1 MSREQRGPNEKLG
14 TVLALAGISNAGLA
28 RRVNDLGAQRGLTLR
43 YDKTSV
49 ARWVSKGMV
58 PQGAAPHLIAAA
70 IGAKLGRP
78 VPLHEIGL
86 ADADPAPEVGLA
98 FPRDV
103 AEAVRSATELYRLD
117 LAGRRAG
124 SGGIWQSLA
133 GSFSVSAYATPA
145 SRWLISPADPS
156 VERDANAAR
165 TAVLGPQG
173 TTEGA
178 RTGAGAH
185 GAPGRAAGS
194 SDVETTTESSTTAPA
209 ASSTEPSPTPD
220 TADGAAHG
228 TPDAGGYSRV
238 PAGPAETPGSRRQS
252 GPPAAAGARPA
263 AGAQAAD
270 PPGPGTPAP
279 GSPRTASIPT
289 QPGPQNTS
297 ASGTAASA
305 SARAV
310 RSDRAAKAAPAPS
323 APPRRGGGGAST
335 GTGTGTLA
343 PPVTSD
349 ISPLRVGHSDVAKLR
364 EAAQDARRWDSKY
377 GGGDWRSSMVP
388 ECLRVDA
395 APLLLGSYSDEVGR
409 ALFGAAA
416 ELTRLAGWMAFDT
429 GQQEAAQ
436 RYYIQALRLA
446 RAAADVPL
454 GGYVLASMSLQA
466 TYRGFADEGVD
477 LAQAAVERNRG
488 LATARTM
495 SFFRLVEARAHA
507 KANDAPA
514 AGAALKAAE
523 GWLERSRDGDADPSW
538 LGFYSYDRFAADA
551 AECHLDLKAPR
562 QVRRFTEQALSRPTE
577 EFVRSHGL
585 RLVVSAVAELESGN
599 LDAACAAGTRA
610 VEVAGRISSART
622 TEYVRDLLHRLEP
635 YGHEPRVAELRE
647 RARPLLVAPA

>member
-1 MSREQRGPNEKLG
+1 MSRELREPNEKLG
-14 TVLALAGISNAGLA
+14 AVLALAGISNAGLA

-103 AEAVRSATELYRLD
+103 GAAVRSATDLYRLD
-117 LAGRRAG
+117 LAGRRG
-124 SGGIWQSLA
+124 GGGIWQSLA
-133 GSFSVSAYATPA
+133 GSFSVAAYATPA
-145 SRWLISPADPS
+145 SRWLISPADSS
-156 VERDANAAR
+156 VAREPAGSAA
-165 TAVLGPQG
+165 P
-173 TTEGA
+173 
-178 RTGAGAH
+178 AGSA
-185 GAPGRAAGS
+185 GPGRPAHHRSAAATPSAHDAPPHDGPAQDPPAQDAPAQDPPAQDAS
-194 SDVETTTESSTTAPA
+194 ARDLPSPQSPQSPRPPKSTTPGTPETGPRPSPEGRTTGPATGPMTAPA
-209 ASSTEPSPTPD
+209 GRTAGPPSTV
-220 TADGAAHG
+220 
-228 TPDAGGYSRV
+228 V
-238 PAGPAETPGSRRQS
+238 PAQHGPETLRDHVQ
-252 GPPAAAGARPA
+252 
-263 AGAQAAD
+263 
-270 PPGPGTPAP
+270 
-279 GSPRTASIPT
+279 
-289 QPGPQNTS
+289 
-297 ASGTAASA
+297 
-305 SARAV
+305 
-310 RSDRAAKAAPAPS
+310 
-323 APPRRGGGGAST
+323 
-335 GTGTGTLA
+335 
-343 PPVTSD
+343 
-349 ISPLRVGHSDVAKLR
+349 RVGHSDVTKLR
-364 EAAQDARRWDSKY
+364 EAAEDARRWDSKY

-395 APLLLGSYSDEVGR
+395 APLLLGSYTDEVGR
-409 ALFGAAA
+409 ALFGATA

-466 TYRGFADEGVD
+466 TYRDFPDEGVD

-507 KANDAPA
+507 KAGDSTA
-514 AGAALKAAE
+514 AGAALRAAE
-523 GWLERSRDGDADPSW
+523 GWLERSREGDPDPTW

-551 AECHLDLKAPR
+551 AECYRDLKLPR

-577 EFVRSHGL
+577 EYVRSHGL

-635 YGHEPRVAELRE
+635 YGDEPRVAELRE

>member
-14 TVLALAGISNAGLA
+14 AVLALAGISNAGLA

-70 IGAKLGRP
+70 IGQKLGRP

-103 AEAVRSATELYRLD
+103 GQAVRSATELYRLD

-124 SGGIWQSLA
+124 AGGIWQSLA
-133 GSFSVSAYATPA
+133 GSFAVSAYATPA
-145 SRWLISPADPS
+145 SRWLITPADSS
-156 VERDANAAR
+156 VAREANAAD
-165 TAVLGPQG
+165 
-173 TTEGA
+173 
-178 RTGAGAH
+178 GAGA
-185 GAPGRAAGS
+185 
-194 SDVETTTESSTTAPA
+194 
-209 ASSTEPSPTPD
+209 
-220 TADGAAHG
+220 
-228 TPDAGGYSRV
+228 
-238 PAGPAETPGSRRQS
+238 
-252 GPPAAAGARPA
+252 
-263 AGAQAAD
+263 
-270 PPGPGTPAP
+270 
-279 GSPRTASIPT
+279 
-289 QPGPQNTS
+289 
-297 ASGTAASA
+297 
-305 SARAV
+305 
-310 RSDRAAKAAPAPS
+310 
-323 APPRRGGGGAST
+323 
-335 GTGTGTLA
+335 
-343 PPVTSD
+343 
-349 ISPLRVGHSDVAKLR
+349 PLKVGHSDVQKLR
-364 EAAQDARRWDSKY
+364 EAAEDARRWDSKY

-388 ECLRVDA
+388 ECLRVEA
-395 APLLLGSYSDEVGR
+395 APLLLGAYSDEVGR
-409 ALFGAAA
+409 ALFGASA

-466 TYRGFADEGVD
+466 TYRGFGDEGVD

-507 KANDAPA
+507 RAGDAQA

-523 GWLERSRDGDADPSW
+523 GWLERAREGDNDPSW
-538 LGFYSYDRFAADA
+538 LGFYGYDRFAADA
-551 AECHLDLKAPR
+551 AECYRDLKAPR
-562 QVRRFTEQALSRPTE
+562 QVRRFTEQALSKPTE

-599 LDAACAAGTRA
+599 LDAACEQGVRA

-622 TEYVRDLLHRLEP
+622 TEYVKDLLHRLEP
-635 YGHEPRVAELRE
+635 YGDEPRVVELRE
-647 RARPLLVAPA
+647 RARPLLMAPA

>member
-1 MSREQRGPNEKLG
+1 MSRELREPNEKLG
-14 TVLALAGISNAGLA
+14 AVLALAGISNAGLA

-103 AEAVRSATELYRLD
+103 GEAVRSATDLYRLD
-117 LAGRRAG
+117 LAGRRGGAG
-124 SGGIWQSLA
+124 GGGGIWQSLA
-133 GSFSVSAYATPA
+133 GSFAVSAYATPA
-145 SRWLISPADPS
+145 SRWLISPADGSVAREAAPPS
-156 VERDANAAR
+156 R
-165 TAVLGPQG
+165 TTV
-173 TTEGA
+173 
-178 RTGAGAH
+178 
-185 GAPGRAAGS
+185 
-194 SDVETTTESSTTAPA
+194 
-209 ASSTEPSPTPD
+209 ASRE
-220 TADGAAHG
+220 
-228 TPDAGGYSRV
+228 
-238 PAGPAETPGSRRQS
+238 
-252 GPPAAAGARPA
+252 PA
-263 AGAQAAD
+263 AGAA
-270 PPGPGTPAP
+270 TP
-279 GSPRTASIPT
+279 SPM
-289 QPGPQNTS
+289 S
-297 ASGTAASA
+297 ASSSSSTASA
-305 SARAV
+305 SAASSSSSGLPAQSSGETPHAPPGQV
-310 RSDRAAKAAPAPS
+310 PSAAAAPGA
-323 APPRRGGGGAST
+323 APPAAVG
-335 GTGTGTLA
+335 LYDPA
-343 PPVTSD
+343 PQ
-349 ISPLRVGHSDVAKLR
+349 RVGHSDVTKLR
-364 EAAQDARRWDSKY
+364 EAAEDARRWDSKY

-395 APLLLGSYSDEVGR
+395 APLLLGSYSDDVGR
-409 ALFGAAA
+409 ALFGATA

-466 TYRGFADEGVD
+466 TYRDFPDEGVD

-507 KANDAPA
+507 KAGDSTA
-514 AGAALKAAE
+514 AGAALRAAE
-523 GWLERSRDGDADPSW
+523 GWLERAREGDPDPTW

-551 AECHLDLKAPR
+551 AECYRDLKLPR

-577 EFVRSHGL
+577 EYVRSHGL

-635 YGHEPRVAELRE
+635 YGDEPRVAELRE
-647 RARPLLVAPA
+647 RARPLLVAQA

>member
-28 RRVNDLGAQRGLTLR
+28 RRVNDLGSQRGLTLR

-103 AEAVRSATELYRLD
+103 SAAVRSATELYRLD

-133 GSFSVSAYATPA
+133 GSFAVSAYATPA
-145 SRWLISPADPS
+145 SRWLITPADSS
-156 VERDANAAR
+156 VARDSAA
-165 TAVLGPQG
+165 TA
-173 TTEGA
+173 
-178 RTGAGAH
+178 
-185 GAPGRAAGS
+185 S
-194 SDVETTTESSTTAPA
+194 SDE
-209 ASSTEPSPTPD
+209 
-220 TADGAAHG
+220 
-228 TPDAGGYSRV
+228 
-238 PAGPAETPGSRRQS
+238 
-252 GPPAAAGARPA
+252 
-263 AGAQAAD
+263 
-270 PPGPGTPAP
+270 
-279 GSPRTASIPT
+279 
-289 QPGPQNTS
+289 S
-297 ASGTAASA
+297 ASDAT
-305 SARAV
+305 
-310 RSDRAAKAAPAPS
+310 
-323 APPRRGGGGAST
+323 
-335 GTGTGTLA
+335 
-343 PPVTSD
+343 
-349 ISPLRVGHSDVAKLR
+349 PLRVGHADVAKLR
-364 EAAQDARRWDSKY
+364 EAAEDARRWDSKY

-395 APLLLGSYSDEVGR
+395 APLLLGSYSDDVGR
-409 ALFGAAA
+409 SLFGATS

-477 LAQAAVERNRG
+477 LAQAALERNRG

-507 KANDAPA
+507 KAGDAQA
-514 AGAALKAAE
+514 AGGALKAAE
-523 GWLERSRDGDADPSW
+523 GWLERAREGDPDPTW

-551 AECHLDLKAPR
+551 AECYRDLKAPR

-635 YGHEPRVAELRE
+635 YGDEPRVAELRE

>member
-1 MSREQRGPNEKLG
+1 MSRELREPNEKLG
-14 TVLALAGISNAGLA
+14 AVLALAGISNAGLA

-103 AEAVRSATELYRLD
+103 GAAVRSATDLYRLD
-117 LAGRRAG
+117 LAGRRG
-124 SGGIWQSLA
+124 GGGIWQSLA
-133 GSFSVSAYATPA
+133 GSFSVAAYATPA
-145 SRWLISPADPS
+145 SRWLISPADSS
-156 VERDANAAR
+156 VAREAAGSR
-165 TAVLGPQG
+165 TPHL
-173 TTEGA
+173 T
-178 RTGAGAH
+178 H
-185 GAPGRAAGS
+185 GAPTPGSTPPDATATGPAATDTPTTADATADATADDPTAGS
-194 SDVETTTESSTTAPA
+194 SAALNPAARHSMVQSPVAPTPSAHDGPAREATAPGLR
-209 ASSTEPSPTPD
+209 PSP
-220 TADGAAHG
+220 DGRTTG
-228 TPDAGGYSRV
+228 PMTGLAGPMTGWATGPPSTVV
-238 PAGPAETPGSRRQS
+238 PA
-252 GPPAAAGARPA
+252 
-263 AGAQAAD
+263 
-270 PPGPGTPAP
+270 
-279 GSPRTASIPT
+279 
-289 QPGPQNTS
+289 QPGPET
-297 ASGTAASA
+297 
-305 SARAV
+305 
-310 RSDRAAKAAPAPS
+310 
-323 APPRRGGGGAST
+323 PRDHGQ
-335 GTGTGTLA
+335 
-343 PPVTSD
+343 
-349 ISPLRVGHSDVAKLR
+349 RVGHSDVSKLR
-364 EAAQDARRWDSKY
+364 EAAEDARRWDSKY

-395 APLLLGSYSDEVGR
+395 APLLLGSYTDEVGR
-409 ALFGAAA
+409 ALFGATA

-466 TYRGFADEGVD
+466 TYRDFPDEGVD

-495 SFFRLVEARAHA
+495 SFFRLIEARAHA
-507 KANDAPA
+507 KAGDSTA
-514 AGAALKAAE
+514 AGAALRAAE
-523 GWLERSRDGDADPSW
+523 GWLERSREGDPDPTW

-551 AECHLDLKAPR
+551 AECYRDLKLPR

-577 EFVRSHGL
+577 EYVRSHGL

-635 YGHEPRVAELRE
+635 YGDEPRVAELRE
-647 RARPLLVAPA
+647 RARPLLVAQA

>member
-1 MSREQRGPNEKLG
+1 MSREPRGPNEKLG

-70 IGAKLGRP
+70 IGSKLGRP

-98 FPRDV
+98 FPRDIGQ
-103 AEAVRSATELYRLD
+103 AVRSATELYRLD
-117 LAGRRAG
+117 LAGRRG
-124 SGGIWQSLA
+124 GVGIWQSLA
-133 GSFSVSAYATPA
+133 GSFAVSAYATPA
-145 SRWLISPADPS
+145 SRWLISPADTS
-156 VERDANAAR
+156 VARGPEDA
-165 TAVLGPQG
+165 
-173 TTEGA
+173 E
-178 RTGAGAH
+178 
-185 GAPGRAAGS
+185 
-194 SDVETTTESSTTAPA
+194 D
-209 ASSTEPSPTPD
+209 
-220 TADGAAHG
+220 
-228 TPDAGGYSRV
+228 
-238 PAGPAETPGSRRQS
+238 
-252 GPPAAAGARPA
+252 AAAGA
-263 AGAQAAD
+263 G
-270 PPGPGTPAP
+270 
-279 GSPRTASIPT
+279 
-289 QPGPQNTS
+289 
-297 ASGTAASA
+297 ASGT
-305 SARAV
+305 
-310 RSDRAAKAAPAPS
+310 
-323 APPRRGGGGAST
+323 GGSGA
-335 GTGTGTLA
+335 
-343 PPVTSD
+343 D
-349 ISPLRVGHSDVAKLR
+349 PLPQRVGHSDVTKLR
-364 EAAQDARRWDSKY
+364 EAAEDARRWDSKY

-409 ALFGAAA
+409 SLFGATA

-477 LAQAAVERNRG
+477 LAQAALERNRG

-495 SFFRLVEARAHA
+495 SFFRLVEARAQA
-507 KANDAPA
+507 KSGDGPA
-514 AGAALKAAE
+514 CGAALKSAE
-523 GWLERSRDGDADPSW
+523 GWLERSRAGDPDPSW
-538 LGFYSYDRFAADA
+538 LDFYSHERFAADA
-551 AECHLDLKAPR
+551 AECYRDLRLPR
-562 QVRRFTEQALSRPTE
+562 QVRRFTEQALARPTE

-599 LDAACAAGTRA
+599 LDAACAAGARA
-610 VEVAGRISSART
+610 VEVANRISSART
-622 TEYVRDLLHRLEP
+622 TEYVRDLMHRLEA
-635 YGHEPRVAELRE
+635 YRDEPRVAELRE

>member
-1 MSREQRGPNEKLG
+1 MSRELREPNEKLG
-14 TVLALAGISNAGLA
+14 AVLALAGISNAGLA

-103 AEAVRSATELYRLD
+103 GAAVRSATDLYRLD
-117 LAGRRAG
+117 LAGRRG
-124 SGGIWQSLA
+124 GGGIWQSLA

-145 SRWLISPADPS
+145 SRWLISPADSSVAREPGPASGQRQGQVRSRGQNGQDSGQGSGPGSGPGQYRPVPS
-156 VERDANAAR
+156 RATVASREPVPGAAPPEGLPAPPGAPVR
-165 TAVLGPQG
+165 GVPAQPPGETHAPYAPEAGPQ
-173 TTEGA
+173 
-178 RTGAGAH
+178 
-185 GAPGRAAGS
+185 
-194 SDVETTTESSTTAPA
+194 
-209 ASSTEPSPTPD
+209 
-220 TADGAAHG
+220 
-228 TPDAGGYSRV
+228 
-238 PAGPAETPGSRRQS
+238 
-252 GPPAAAGARPA
+252 
-263 AGAQAAD
+263 
-270 PPGPGTPAP
+270 
-279 GSPRTASIPT
+279 
-289 QPGPQNTS
+289 
-297 ASGTAASA
+297 
-305 SARAV
+305 
-310 RSDRAAKAAPAPS
+310 
-323 APPRRGGGGAST
+323 
-335 GTGTGTLA
+335 
-343 PPVTSD
+343 
-349 ISPLRVGHSDVAKLR
+349 RVGHSDVTKLR
-364 EAAQDARRWDSKY
+364 EAAEDARRWDSKY

-395 APLLLGSYSDEVGR
+395 TPLLLGSYTDEVGR
-409 ALFGAAA
+409 ALFGATA

-466 TYRGFADEGVD
+466 TYRDFADEGVD

-507 KANDAPA
+507 KAGDPAA

-523 GWLERSRDGDADPSW
+523 SWLERAREGDADPTW

-551 AECHLDLKAPR
+551 AECYRDLKLPR

-577 EFVRSHGL
+577 EYVRSHGL

-610 VEVAGRISSART
+610 VEVAGRITSART

-635 YGHEPRVAELRE
+635 YGDEPRVAELRE
-647 RARPLLVAPA
+647 RARPLLVTPA

>member
-1 MSREQRGPNEKLG
+1 MSREPRGPNEKLG
-14 TVLALAGISNAGLA
+14 TVLVLAGISNAGLA

-70 IGAKLGRP
+70 IAGKLGRP

-86 ADADPAPEVGLA
+86 ADADPAPEVGLS

-103 AEAVRSATELYRLD
+103 GQAVRSATELYRLD
-117 LAGRRAG
+117 FAGRRG
-124 SGGIWQSLA
+124 GGGIWQSLA

-145 SRWLISPADPS
+145 SRWLITPADGS
-156 VERDANAAR
+156 VAREAHQAAR
-165 TAVLGPQG
+165 ETENGGSEGGPVQ
-173 TTEGA
+173 
-178 RTGAGAH
+178 
-185 GAPGRAAGS
+185 
-194 SDVETTTESSTTAPA
+194 
-209 ASSTEPSPTPD
+209 
-220 TADGAAHG
+220 
-228 TPDAGGYSRV
+228 
-238 PAGPAETPGSRRQS
+238 
-252 GPPAAAGARPA
+252 
-263 AGAQAAD
+263 
-270 PPGPGTPAP
+270 
-279 GSPRTASIPT
+279 
-289 QPGPQNTS
+289 
-297 ASGTAASA
+297 
-305 SARAV
+305 
-310 RSDRAAKAAPAPS
+310 
-323 APPRRGGGGAST
+323 
-335 GTGTGTLA
+335 
-343 PPVTSD
+343 
-349 ISPLRVGHSDVAKLR
+349 RVGHSDVTKLR
-364 EAAQDARRWDSKY
+364 EAADDARRWDSKY

-395 APLLLGSYSDEVGR
+395 APLLLGSYTDEVGR
-409 ALFGAAA
+409 SLFGATA

-477 LAQAAVERNRG
+477 LAQAALERNRG

-507 KANDAPA
+507 KAGDAPA
-514 AGAALKAAE
+514 CGAALKAAE
-523 GWLERSRDGDADPSW
+523 GWLERARTGDPDPSW
-538 LGFYSYDRFAADA
+538 LDFYTQERFAADA
-551 AECHLDLKAPR
+551 AECYRDLRMPR
-562 QVRRFTEQALSRPTE
+562 QVQRFTEQALSRPTE

-635 YGHEPRVAELRE
+635 YGDEPRVVELRE
-647 RARPLLVAPA
+647 RARPLLVAHG

>member
-1 MSREQRGPNEKLG
+1 
-14 TVLALAGISNAGLA
+14 
-28 RRVNDLGAQRGLTLR
+28 LTLR

-70 IGAKLGRP
+70 IGQKLGRP

-103 AEAVRSATELYRLD
+103 GQAVRSATELYRLD

-133 GSFSVSAYATPA
+133 GSFAVSAYATPA
-145 SRWLISPADPS
+145 SRWLITPADSS
-156 VERDANAAR
+156 VAREANSA
-165 TAVLGPQG
+165 
-173 TTEGA
+173 
-178 RTGAGAH
+178 
-185 GAPGRAAGS
+185 
-194 SDVETTTESSTTAPA
+194 ESS
-209 ASSTEPSPTPD
+209 
-220 TADGAAHG
+220 G
-228 TPDAGGYSRV
+228 TPL
-238 PAGPAETPGSRRQS
+238 
-252 GPPAAAGARPA
+252 
-263 AGAQAAD
+263 
-270 PPGPGTPAP
+270 
-279 GSPRTASIPT
+279 
-289 QPGPQNTS
+289 
-297 ASGTAASA
+297 
-305 SARAV
+305 
-310 RSDRAAKAAPAPS
+310 K
-323 APPRRGGGGAST
+323 
-335 GTGTGTLA
+335 
-343 PPVTSD
+343 
-349 ISPLRVGHSDVAKLR
+349 VGHSDVQKLR
-364 EAAQDARRWDSKY
+364 EAAEDARRWDSKY

-388 ECLRVDA
+388 ECLRVEA

-409 ALFGAAA
+409 ALFGASA

-466 TYRGFADEGVD
+466 TYRGFGDEGVD
-477 LAQAAVERNRG
+477 LAQAALERNRG

-495 SFFRLVEARAHA
+495 SFFRLVEARSHA
-507 KANDAPA
+507 KAGDAQA

-523 GWLERSRDGDADPSW
+523 GWLERSREGDNDPSW
-538 LGFYSYDRFAADA
+538 LGFYGYDRFAADA
-551 AECHLDLKAPR
+551 AECYRDLKAPR
-562 QVRRFTEQALSRPTE
+562 QVRRFTEQALSKPTE

-599 LDAACAAGTRA
+599 LDAACEQGVRA

-622 TEYVRDLLHRLEP
+622 TEYVKDLLHRLEP
-635 YGHEPRVAELRE
+635 YGDEPRVVELRE
-647 RARPLLVAPA
+647 RARPLLMAPA

>member
-70 IGAKLGRP
+70 IGQKLGRP

-103 AEAVRSATELYRLD
+103 GEAVRSATDLYRLD

-124 SGGIWQSLA
+124 GGGIWQSLA
-133 GSFSVSAYATPA
+133 GSFAVSAYATPA
-145 SRWLISPADPS
+145 SRWLITPADPS
-156 VERDANAAR
+156 VEREAPR
-165 TAVLGPQG
+165 PG
-173 TTEGA
+173 EG
-178 RTGAGAH
+178 
-185 GAPGRAAGS
+185 
-194 SDVETTTESSTTAPA
+194 V
-209 ASSTEPSPTPD
+209 
-220 TADGAAHG
+220 GAA
-228 TPDAGGYSRV
+228 V
-238 PAGPAETPGSRRQS
+238 
-252 GPPAAAGARPA
+252 AAAAEHA
-263 AGAQAAD
+263 
-270 PPGPGTPAP
+270 
-279 GSPRTASIPT
+279 
-289 QPGPQNTS
+289 
-297 ASGTAASA
+297 
-305 SARAV
+305 
-310 RSDRAAKAAPAPS
+310 
-323 APPRRGGGGAST
+323 
-335 GTGTGTLA
+335 
-343 PPVTSD
+343 
-349 ISPLRVGHSDVAKLR
+349 RVGHSDVAKLR
-364 EAAQDARRWDSKY
+364 EAAEDARRWDSKY

-409 ALFGAAA
+409 ALFGATA

-477 LAQAAVERNRG
+477 LAQAALERNRG

-507 KANDAPA
+507 KAGDGVA
-514 AGAALKAAE
+514 AAAALKAAE
-523 GWLERSRDGDADPSW
+523 GWLERSRAGDADPTW
-538 LGFYSYDRFAADA
+538 LGFYSYDRFCADA
-551 AECHLDLKAPR
+551 AECYRDLKAPR
-562 QVRRFTEQALSRPTE
+562 EVRRFTEQALSRPTE

-635 YGHEPRVAELRE
+635 YGDEPRVMELRE
-647 RARPLLVAPA
+647 RARPLLVAPV

>member
-1 MSREQRGPNEKLG
+1 MSRELRGPNEKLG

-28 RRVNDLGAQRGLTLR
+28 RRVNDLGSQRGLTLR

-103 AEAVRSATELYRLD
+103 GAAVRSATDLYRLD

-133 GSFSVSAYATPA
+133 GSFAVSAYATPA
-145 SRWLISPADPS
+145 SRWLISPADSS
-156 VERDANAAR
+156 VARDAAMAEAAR
-165 TAVLGPQG
+165 
-173 TTEGA
+173 
-178 RTGAGAH
+178 RAH
-185 GAPGRAAGS
+185 
-194 SDVETTTESSTTAPA
+194 
-209 ASSTEPSPTPD
+209 
-220 TADGAAHG
+220 AAHG
-228 TPDAGGYSRV
+228 GHGAT
-238 PAGPAETPGSRRQS
+238 
-252 GPPAAAGARPA
+252 GPPAAPL
-263 AGAQAAD
+263 
-270 PPGPGTPAP
+270 AP
-279 GSPRTASIPT
+279 
-289 QPGPQNTS
+289 
-297 ASGTAASA
+297 GTAA
-305 SARAV
+305 
-310 RSDRAAKAAPAPS
+310 PAG
-323 APPRRGGGGAST
+323 PPGADA
-335 GTGTGTLA
+335 GE
-343 PPVTSD
+343 V
-349 ISPLRVGHSDVAKLR
+349 SPLRVGHSDVAKLR
-364 EAAQDARRWDSKY
+364 EAAADARRWDSKY

-395 APLLLGSYSDEVGR
+395 APLLLAAYSDEVGR
-409 ALFGAAA
+409 GLFGATA

-477 LAQAAVERNRG
+477 LAQAALERNRG

-507 KANDAPA
+507 KAGDAAA

-523 GWLERSRDGDADPSW
+523 GWLERSRAGDADPSW

-551 AECHLDLKAPR
+551 AECYRDLKVP
-562 QVRRFTEQALSRPTE
+562 QQMRRFNEQALSRPTE
-577 EFVRSHGL
+577 EFARSHGL

-635 YGHEPRVAELRE
+635 YGDEPRVAELRE

>member
-49 ARWVSKGMV
+49 ARWVAKGMV

-103 AEAVRSATELYRLD
+103 GEAVRSATELYRLD

-124 SGGIWQSLA
+124 GGGIWQSLA

-145 SRWLISPADPS
+145 SRWLICPADAT
-156 VERDANAAR
+156 VAR
-165 TAVLGPQG
+165 EATAIGATALDTQ
-173 TTEGA
+173 GA
-178 RTGAGAH
+178 RGARGGAGAQ
-185 GAPGRAAGS
+185 GPPGRAAKG
-194 SDVETTTESSTTAPA
+194 TEPVPVAQPASGVQPRPGTQAALNAQAAQTALGTLGALGTRQAPSIPAQPRPESTSAAPA
-209 ASSTEPSPTPD
+209 ATT
-220 TADGAAHG
+220 TA
-228 TPDAGGYSRV
+228 TTTV
-238 PAGPAETPGSRRQS
+238 
-252 GPPAAAGARPA
+252 
-263 AGAQAAD
+263 
-270 PPGPGTPAP
+270 
-279 GSPRTASIPT
+279 I
-289 QPGPQNTS
+289 
-297 ASGTAASA
+297 
-305 SARAV
+305 
-310 RSDRAAKAAPAPS
+310 
-323 APPRRGGGGAST
+323 
-335 GTGTGTLA
+335 
-343 PPVTSD
+343 SD
-349 ISPLRVGHSDVAKLR
+349 ISPLRVGHSDVSKLR

-507 KANDAPA
+507 KANDASA
-514 AGAALKAAE
+514 AGSALKAAE

>member
-14 TVLALAGISNAGLA
+14 AVLALAGISNAGLA

-70 IGAKLGRP
+70 IGQKLGRP

-103 AEAVRSATELYRLD
+103 GQAVRSATDLYRLD

-133 GSFSVSAYATPA
+133 GSFAVSAYATPA
-145 SRWLISPADPS
+145 SRWLITPADSS
-156 VERDANAAR
+156 VARDAN
-165 TAVLGPQG
+165 PS
-173 TTEGA
+173 EGS
-178 RTGAGAH
+178 
-185 GAPGRAAGS
+185 GAPL
-194 SDVETTTESSTTAPA
+194 
-209 ASSTEPSPTPD
+209 
-220 TADGAAHG
+220 
-228 TPDAGGYSRV
+228 
-238 PAGPAETPGSRRQS
+238 
-252 GPPAAAGARPA
+252 
-263 AGAQAAD
+263 
-270 PPGPGTPAP
+270 
-279 GSPRTASIPT
+279 
-289 QPGPQNTS
+289 
-297 ASGTAASA
+297 
-305 SARAV
+305 
-310 RSDRAAKAAPAPS
+310 K
-323 APPRRGGGGAST
+323 
-335 GTGTGTLA
+335 
-343 PPVTSD
+343 
-349 ISPLRVGHSDVAKLR
+349 VGHSDVLKLR
-364 EAAQDARRWDSKY
+364 EAAEDARRWDSKY

-388 ECLRVDA
+388 ECLRVEA

-409 ALFGAAA
+409 ALFGASA

-466 TYRGFADEGVD
+466 TYRGFGDEGVD
-477 LAQAAVERNRG
+477 LAQAALERNRG

-507 KANDAPA
+507 RASDAHA
-514 AGAALKAAE
+514 AGAALRSAE
-523 GWLERSRDGDADPSW
+523 GWLERAREGDNDPSW
-538 LGFYSYDRFAADA
+538 LGFYGYDRFAADA
-551 AECHLDLKAPR
+551 AECYRDLKAPR
-562 QVRRFTEQALSRPTE
+562 QVRRFTEQALSKPTE

-599 LDAACAAGTRA
+599 LDAACEQGVRA
-610 VEVAGRISSART
+610 VEVAGRISSVRT

-635 YGHEPRVAELRE
+635 YGDEPRVVELRE
-647 RARPLLVAPA
+647 RARPLLMTPA

>member
-1 MSREQRGPNEKLG
+1 MSRDIRGPNEKLG

-70 IGAKLGRP
+70 IAGKLGRP

-103 AEAVRSATELYRLD
+103 GAAVRSATELYRLD
-117 LAGRRAG
+117 LAGRRG
-124 SGGIWQSLA
+124 GGGIWQSLA

-145 SRWLISPADPS
+145 SRWLISPADSS
-156 VERDANAAR
+156 VAREAPDLRDVRDGN
-165 TAVLGPQG
+165 G
-173 TTEGA
+173 
-178 RTGAGAH
+178 
-185 GAPGRAAGS
+185 AAGK
-194 SDVETTTESSTTAPA
+194 
-209 ASSTEPSPTPD
+209 
-220 TADGAAHG
+220 DGAAD
-228 TPDAGGYSRV
+228 TV
-238 PAGPAETPGSRRQS
+238 P
-252 GPPAAAGARPA
+252 
-263 AGAQAAD
+263 
-270 PPGPGTPAP
+270 
-279 GSPRTASIPT
+279 
-289 QPGPQNTS
+289 
-297 ASGTAASA
+297 
-305 SARAV
+305 
-310 RSDRAAKAAPAPS
+310 
-323 APPRRGGGGAST
+323 
-335 GTGTGTLA
+335 LH
-343 PPVTSD
+343 
-349 ISPLRVGHSDVAKLR
+349 VGHSDVTKLR
-364 EAAQDARRWDSKY
+364 EAAEDARRWDSKY

-395 APLLLGSYSDEVGR
+395 APLLLASYSDEVGR
-409 ALFGAAA
+409 ALFGATS

-477 LAQAAVERNRG
+477 LAQAALERNRG

-495 SFFRLVEARAHA
+495 SFFRLVEARAQA
-507 KANDAPA
+507 KANESRACEV
-514 AGAALKAAE
+514 ALKAAE
-523 GWLERSRDGDADPSW
+523 GWLERSREGDPDPSW
-538 LGFYSYDRFAADA
+538 LDFYSYERFAADA
-551 AECHLDLKAPR
+551 AECYRDLRLPR

-635 YGHEPRVAELRE
+635 YGDEPRVVELRE

>member
-103 AEAVRSATELYRLD
+103 GEAVKSATDLYRLD
-117 LAGRRAG
+117 LAGRRTG
-124 SGGIWQSLA
+124 GGGIWQSLA
-133 GSFSVSAYATPA
+133 GSFAVSAYATPA
-145 SRWLISPADPS
+145 SRWLITPADPT
-156 VERDANAAR
+156 VAR
-165 TAVLGPQG
+165 LV
-173 TTEGA
+173 
-178 RTGAGAH
+178 
-185 GAPGRAAGS
+185 APPPAEPADRAAG
-194 SDVETTTESSTTAPA
+194 
-209 ASSTEPSPTPD
+209 
-220 TADGAAHG
+220 
-228 TPDAGGYSRV
+228 
-238 PAGPAETPGSRRQS
+238 
-252 GPPAAAGARPA
+252 
-263 AGAQAAD
+263 
-270 PPGPGTPAP
+270 PAP
-279 GSPRTASIPT
+279 EA
-289 QPGPQNTS
+289 PGDD
-297 ASGTAASA
+297 AA
-305 SARAV
+305 V
-310 RSDRAAKAAPAPS
+310 
-323 APPRRGGGGAST
+323 
-335 GTGTGTLA
+335 
-343 PPVTSD
+343 
-349 ISPLRVGHSDVAKLR
+349 RVGHSDVTKLR
-364 EAAQDARRWDSKY
+364 EAAEDARRWDSKY

-409 ALFGAAA
+409 ALFGATA

-477 LAQAAVERNRG
+477 LAQAALERNRG

-507 KANDAPA
+507 KANDAAA
-514 AGAALKAAE
+514 AGQALKAAE
-523 GWLERSRDGDADPSW
+523 GWLERSREGDADPSW

-551 AECHLDLKAPR
+551 AECYRDLKAPR

-585 RLVVSAVAELESGN
+585 RLIVSAVAELESGN

-635 YGHEPRVAELRE
+635 YGDEPRVMELRE
-647 RARPLLVAPA
+647 RARPLLAAPA

>member
-1 MSREQRGPNEKLG
+1 MSRESRGPNEKLG

-70 IGAKLGRP
+70 IGSKLGRP

-86 ADADPAPEVGLA
+86 ADADPTPEVGLA

-103 AEAVRSATELYRLD
+103 GAAVKSATDLYRLD
-117 LAGRRAG
+117 LAGRR
-124 SGGIWQSLA
+124 GGGNIWQSLA

-145 SRWLISPADPS
+145 SRWLITPADSS
-156 VERDANAAR
+156 VAR
-165 TAVLGPQG
+165 
-173 TTEGA
+173 
-178 RTGAGAH
+178 
-185 GAPGRAAGS
+185 
-194 SDVETTTESSTTAPA
+194 DVETASDAVGPA
-209 ASSTEPSPTPD
+209 A
-220 TADGAAHG
+220 G
-228 TPDAGGYSRV
+228 TPVGPAAIASVVEGRRGGRLERTDRDAHARGGYDGHGEQ
-238 PAGPAETPGSRRQS
+238 PGPGAGPGSRFGRD
-252 GPPAAAGARPA
+252 AH
-263 AGAQAAD
+263 D
-270 PPGPGTPAP
+270 PHDPRALHDGTE
-279 GSPRTASIPT
+279 GGQDGRD
-289 QPGPQNTS
+289 GED
-297 ASGTAASA
+297 GT
-305 SARAV
+305 
-310 RSDRAAKAAPAPS
+310 
-323 APPRRGGGGAST
+323 
-335 GTGTGTLA
+335 
-343 PPVTSD
+343 
-349 ISPLRVGHSDVAKLR
+349 SPLRVGHSDVSKLR
-364 EAAQDARRWDSKY
+364 EAADEARRWDSKY

-395 APLLLGSYSDEVGR
+395 APLLLGAYTDEVGR
-409 ALFGAAA
+409 PLFGAAA

-466 TYRGFADEGVD
+466 TYRGFAEEGVD
-477 LAQAAVERNRG
+477 LAQAALERNRG

-495 SFFRLVEARAHA
+495 SFFQLVEARAHA
-507 KANDAPA
+507 KANDAQA
-514 AGAALKAAE
+514 CAGALSAAE
-523 GWLERSRDGDADPSW
+523 SWLERSRSGDADPSW
-538 LGFYSYDRFAADA
+538 LDFYSYERLAADA
-551 AECHLDLKAPR
+551 AECYRDLKAPR
-562 QVRRFTEQALSRPTE
+562 QVRRFTEKALARPTE

-635 YGHEPRVAELRE
+635 YGDEPRVAELRE
-647 RARPLLVAPA
+647 RARPLLMAPA

>member
-103 AEAVRSATELYRLD
+103 GEAVKSATELYRLD

-124 SGGIWQSLA
+124 GGGIWQSLA
-133 GSFSVSAYATPA
+133 GSFAVSAYATPA
-145 SRWLISPADPS
+145 SRWLITPADAS
-156 VERDANAAR
+156 VERLFD
-165 TAVLGPQG
+165 V
-173 TTEGA
+173 
-178 RTGAGAH
+178 TGGSPLSSDPSAGAH
-185 GAPGRAAGS
+185 EPGGV
-194 SDVETTTESSTTAPA
+194 SDGPE
-209 ASSTEPSPTPD
+209 
-220 TADGAAHG
+220 TAD
-228 TPDAGGYSRV
+228 V
-238 PAGPAETPGSRRQS
+238 
-252 GPPAAAGARPA
+252 
-263 AGAQAAD
+263 AD
-270 PPGPGTPAP
+270 TPA
-279 GSPRTASIPT
+279 
-289 QPGPQNTS
+289 
-297 ASGTAASA
+297 
-305 SARAV
+305 
-310 RSDRAAKAAPAPS
+310 
-323 APPRRGGGGAST
+323 
-335 GTGTGTLA
+335 
-343 PPVTSD
+343 
-349 ISPLRVGHSDVAKLR
+349 RVGHSDVAKLR
-364 EAAQDARRWDSKY
+364 EAAEDARRWDSKY

-409 ALFGAAA
+409 ALFGATA

-477 LAQAAVERNRG
+477 LAQAALERNRG

-507 KANDAPA
+507 KANDAAA

-523 GWLERSRDGDADPSW
+523 GWLERSREGDGDPSW

-551 AECHLDLKAPR
+551 AECYRDLKAPR

-577 EFVRSHGL
+577 EYVRSHGL

-635 YGHEPRVAELRE
+635 YGDEPRVMELRE
-647 RARPLLVAPA
+647 RARPLLMTPA

>member
-103 AEAVRSATELYRLD
+103 GEAVRSATELYRLD

-124 SGGIWQSLA
+124 GGGIWQSLA

-145 SRWLISPADPS
+145 SRWLISPADAS
-156 VERDANAAR
+156 VARDSSAAE
-165 TAVLGPQG
+165 AEILGTQSVP
-173 TTEGA
+173 T
-178 RTGAGAH
+178 AH
-185 GAPGRAAGS
+185 GAQSAPGAHRGASAGAAPGVPS
-194 SDVETTTESSTTAPA
+194 PEVAPGAPGAPA
-209 ASSTEPSPTPD
+209 LP
-220 TADGAAHG
+220 
-228 TPDAGGYSRV
+228 V
-238 PAGPAETPGSRRQS
+238 
-252 GPPAAAGARPA
+252 
-263 AGAQAAD
+263 
-270 PPGPGTPAP
+270 
-279 GSPRTASIPT
+279 
-289 QPGPQNTS
+289 QPGPDSVN
-297 ASGTAASA
+297 
-305 SARAV
+305 
-310 RSDRAAKAAPAPS
+310 
-323 APPRRGGGGAST
+323 
-335 GTGTGTLA
+335 
-343 PPVTSD
+343 D
-349 ISPLRVGHSDVAKLR
+349 ISPLRVGHSDVTKLR

-507 KANDAPA
+507 KASDAPA

-523 GWLERSRDGDADPSW
+523 SWLERSRDGDADPSW

-551 AECHLDLKAPR
+551 AECYRDLKAPR

-635 YGHEPRVAELRE
+635 YGDEPRVAELRE

>member
-14 TVLALAGISNAGLA
+14 AVLALAGISNAGLA

-70 IGAKLGRP
+70 IGQKLGRP

-103 AEAVRSATELYRLD
+103 GEAVRAATDLYRLD

-124 SGGIWQSLA
+124 GGGIWQSLA

-145 SRWLISPADPS
+145 SRWLITPADPS
-156 VERDANAAR
+156 VEREAGR
-165 TAVLGPQG
+165 PGGGPG
-173 TTEGA
+173 
-178 RTGAGAH
+178 
-185 GAPGRAAGS
+185 P
-194 SDVETTTESSTTAPA
+194 
-209 ASSTEPSPTPD
+209 
-220 TADGAAHG
+220 
-228 TPDAGGYSRV
+228 AGGGEH
-238 PAGPAETPGSRRQS
+238 A
-252 GPPAAAGARPA
+252 
-263 AGAQAAD
+263 
-270 PPGPGTPAP
+270 
-279 GSPRTASIPT
+279 
-289 QPGPQNTS
+289 
-297 ASGTAASA
+297 
-305 SARAV
+305 
-310 RSDRAAKAAPAPS
+310 
-323 APPRRGGGGAST
+323 
-335 GTGTGTLA
+335 
-343 PPVTSD
+343 
-349 ISPLRVGHSDVAKLR
+349 RVGHSDVAKLR
-364 EAAQDARRWDSKY
+364 EAAEDARKWDSKY

-409 ALFGAAA
+409 ALFGATA

-466 TYRGFADEGVD
+466 IYRGFADEGVD
-477 LAQAAVERNRG
+477 LAQAALERNRG

-507 KANDAPA
+507 KAGDGPAA
-514 AGAALKAAE
+514 AGALKSAE
-523 GWLERSRDGDADPSW
+523 GWLERSREGDADPTW
-538 LGFYSYDRFAADA
+538 LGFYSYDRFCADA
-551 AECHLDLKAPR
+551 AECYRDLRMPR
-562 QVRRFTEQALSRPTE
+562 EVRRFTEQALSRPTE

-635 YGHEPRVAELRE
+635 YGHEPRVMELRE

>member
-70 IGAKLGRP
+70 IGQKLGRP

-103 AEAVRSATELYRLD
+103 GQAVRSATELYRLD

-124 SGGIWQSLA
+124 TGGIWQSLA
-133 GSFSVSAYATPA
+133 GSFAVSAYATPA
-145 SRWLISPADPS
+145 SRWLITPADSS
-156 VERDANAAR
+156 VAREANHA
-165 TAVLGPQG
+165 
-173 TTEGA
+173 EGS
-178 RTGAGAH
+178 
-185 GAPGRAAGS
+185 GAP
-194 SDVETTTESSTTAPA
+194 
-209 ASSTEPSPTPD
+209 
-220 TADGAAHG
+220 
-228 TPDAGGYSRV
+228 
-238 PAGPAETPGSRRQS
+238 
-252 GPPAAAGARPA
+252 
-263 AGAQAAD
+263 
-270 PPGPGTPAP
+270 
-279 GSPRTASIPT
+279 I
-289 QPGPQNTS
+289 
-297 ASGTAASA
+297 
-305 SARAV
+305 
-310 RSDRAAKAAPAPS
+310 K
-323 APPRRGGGGAST
+323 
-335 GTGTGTLA
+335 
-343 PPVTSD
+343 
-349 ISPLRVGHSDVAKLR
+349 VGHSDVQKLR
-364 EAAQDARRWDSKY
+364 EAAEDARRWDSKY

-388 ECLRVDA
+388 ECLRVEA

-409 ALFGAAA
+409 ALFGASA

-466 TYRGFADEGVD
+466 TYRGFGDEGVD
-477 LAQAAVERNRG
+477 LAQAALERNRG

-507 KANDAPA
+507 RASDAQA

-523 GWLERSRDGDADPSW
+523 SWLERSREGDNDPTW
-538 LGFYSYDRFAADA
+538 LGFYGYDRFAADA
-551 AECHLDLKAPR
+551 AECYRDLKAPR
-562 QVRRFTEQALSRPTE
+562 QVRRFTEQALSKPTE

-599 LDAACAAGTRA
+599 LDAACEQGVRA

-622 TEYVRDLLHRLEP
+622 TEYVKDLLHRLEP
-635 YGHEPRVAELRE
+635 YGDEPRVAELRE
-647 RARPLLVAPA
+647 RARPLLMALA

>member
-86 ADADPAPEVGLA
+86 ADADPAPEVGLT

-103 AEAVRSATELYRLD
+103 GEAVRSATELYRLD

-156 VERDANAAR
+156 VARASAAAEA
-165 TAVLGPQG
+165 AVLGTQGARGATGAQG
-173 TTEGA
+173 TSG
-178 RTGAGAH
+178 
-185 GAPGRAAGS
+185 
-194 SDVETTTESSTTAPA
+194 APA
-209 ASSTEPSPTPD
+209 AL
-220 TADGAAHG
+220 A
-228 TPDAGGYSRV
+228 
-238 PAGPAETPGSRRQS
+238 PGQPGQPGQPVQPEASL
-252 GPPAAAGARPA
+252 
-263 AGAQAAD
+263 
-270 PPGPGTPAP
+270 PPGT
-279 GSPRTASIPT
+279 SIPPGRT
-289 QPGPQNTS
+289 ESPLPGHGGPSVPVPGHSVSIPAQPGPEST
-297 ASGTAASA
+297 
-305 SARAV
+305 
-310 RSDRAAKAAPAPS
+310 P
-323 APPRRGGGGAST
+323 GG
-335 GTGTGTLA
+335 
-343 PPVTSD
+343 
-349 ISPLRVGHSDVAKLR
+349 SPLRVGHSDVSKLR

-507 KANDAPA
+507 KASDAPA

-523 GWLERSRDGDADPSW
+523 GWLERSREGDADPSW

-635 YGHEPRVAELRE
+635 YGDEPRVVELRE

>member
-1 MSREQRGPNEKLG
+1 MSREQRGPNDKLG

-28 RRVNDLGAQRGLTLR
+28 RRVNDLGAQRGMTLR

-103 AEAVRSATELYRLD
+103 GVAVRHATELYRLD

-133 GSFSVSAYATPA
+133 GSFAVSAYATPA
-145 SRWLISPADPS
+145 SRWLITPADSS
-156 VERDANAAR
+156 VARD
-165 TAVLGPQG
+165 
-173 TTEGA
+173 
-178 RTGAGAH
+178 
-185 GAPGRAAGS
+185 
-194 SDVETTTESSTTAPA
+194 STLAE
-209 ASSTEPSPTPD
+209 AS
-220 TADGAAHG
+220 
-228 TPDAGGYSRV
+228 PDA
-238 PAGPAETPGSRRQS
+238 T
-252 GPPAAAGARPA
+252 
-263 AGAQAAD
+263 
-270 PPGPGTPAP
+270 
-279 GSPRTASIPT
+279 
-289 QPGPQNTS
+289 
-297 ASGTAASA
+297 
-305 SARAV
+305 
-310 RSDRAAKAAPAPS
+310 
-323 APPRRGGGGAST
+323 
-335 GTGTGTLA
+335 
-343 PPVTSD
+343 
-349 ISPLRVGHSDVAKLR
+349 PLRVGHSDVAKLR
-364 EAAQDARRWDSKY
+364 EAAEDARRWDSKY

-395 APLLLGSYSDEVGR
+395 APLLLGSYSDDVGR
-409 ALFGAAA
+409 SLFGATA

-477 LAQAAVERNRG
+477 LAQAALERNRG

-507 KANDAPA
+507 KAGDPVA

-523 GWLERSRDGDADPSW
+523 GWLERSREGDADPSW
-538 LGFYSYDRFAADA
+538 LGFYSYDRLAADA
-551 AECHLDLKAPR
+551 AECYRDLKLPR

-635 YGHEPRVAELRE
+635 YGDEPRVVELRE

>member
-28 RRVNDLGAQRGLTLR
+28 RRVNDLGGQRGLTLR

-103 AEAVRSATELYRLD
+103 GEAVKSATELYRLD

-133 GSFSVSAYATPA
+133 GSFAVSAYATPA
-145 SRWLISPADPS
+145 SRWLITPADSS
-156 VERDANAAR
+156 VERSVD
-165 TAVLGPQG
+165 
-173 TTEGA
+173 
-178 RTGAGAH
+178 
-185 GAPGRAAGS
+185 
-194 SDVETTTESSTTAPA
+194 
-209 ASSTEPSPTPD
+209 
-220 TADGAAHG
+220 
-228 TPDAGGYSRV
+228 
-238 PAGPAETPGSRRQS
+238 
-252 GPPAAAGARPA
+252 
-263 AGAQAAD
+263 AAD
-270 PPGPGTPAP
+270 DTPA
-279 GSPRTASIPT
+279 
-289 QPGPQNTS
+289 
-297 ASGTAASA
+297 
-305 SARAV
+305 
-310 RSDRAAKAAPAPS
+310 
-323 APPRRGGGGAST
+323 
-335 GTGTGTLA
+335 
-343 PPVTSD
+343 
-349 ISPLRVGHSDVAKLR
+349 RVGHSDVAKLR
-364 EAAQDARRWDSKY
+364 EAAEDARRWDSKY

-409 ALFGAAA
+409 ALFGATA

-454 GGYVLASMSLQA
+454 GGYVLASMSLQS

-477 LAQAAVERNRG
+477 LAQAALERNRG

-507 KANDAPA
+507 KASDAPA

-523 GWLERSRDGDADPSW
+523 GWLERSRDGDPDPSW

-551 AECHLDLKAPR
+551 AECYRDLKAPR

-635 YGHEPRVAELRE
+635 YGDEPRVVELRE

>member
-1 MSREQRGPNEKLG
+1 MSRELREPNEKLG
-14 TVLALAGISNAGLA
+14 AVLALAGISNAGLA

-103 AEAVRSATELYRLD
+103 GAAVRSATDLYRLD
-117 LAGRRAG
+117 LAGRRG
-124 SGGIWQSLA
+124 GGGIWQSLA
-133 GSFSVSAYATPA
+133 GSFSVAAYATPA
-145 SRWLISPADPS
+145 SRWLISPADGSVAREPAGPS
-156 VERDANAAR
+156 QNPSAHPPAAR
-165 TAVLGPQG
+165 T
-173 TTEGA
+173 
-178 RTGAGAH
+178 
-185 GAPGRAAGS
+185 
-194 SDVETTTESSTTAPA
+194 
-209 ASSTEPSPTPD
+209 PS
-220 TADGAAHG
+220 
-228 TPDAGGYSRV
+228 
-238 PAGPAETPGSRRQS
+238 
-252 GPPAAAGARPA
+252 
-263 AGAQAAD
+263 
-270 PPGPGTPAP
+270 
-279 GSPRTASIPT
+279 
-289 QPGPQNTS
+289 
-297 ASGTAASA
+297 
-305 SARAV
+305 
-310 RSDRAAKAAPAPS
+310 APAPS
-323 APPRRGGGGAST
+323 ASTPSAST
-335 GTGTGTLA
+335 PAAVELTDAHPRPLRQSPVAATPSSQDPPAHEAPEGRTTGPATGPMTA
-343 PPVTSD
+343 GPPSTVVPAQPGPETPRD
-349 ISPLRVGHSDVAKLR
+349 HGQRVGHSDVAKLR
-364 EAAQDARRWDSKY
+364 EAAEDARRWDSKY

-395 APLLLGSYSDEVGR
+395 APLLLGSYTDEVGR
-409 ALFGAAA
+409 ALFGATA

-466 TYRGFADEGVD
+466 TYRDFPDEGVD

-507 KANDAPA
+507 KAGDSSA
-514 AGAALKAAE
+514 AGAALRAAE
-523 GWLERSRDGDADPSW
+523 GWLERARAGDPDPTW

-551 AECHLDLKAPR
+551 AECYRDLKLPR

-577 EFVRSHGL
+577 EYVRSHGL

-635 YGHEPRVAELRE
+635 YGDEPRVAELRE
-647 RARPLLVAPA
+647 RARPLLVTPA

>member
-28 RRVNDLGAQRGLTLR
+28 RRVNDLGSQRGLTLR

-103 AEAVRSATELYRLD
+103 SAAVRSATELYRLD

-133 GSFSVSAYATPA
+133 GSFAVSAYATPA
-145 SRWLISPADPS
+145 SRWLITPADSS
-156 VERDANAAR
+156 VARDSTAA
-165 TAVLGPQG
+165 
-173 TTEGA
+173 E
-178 RTGAGAH
+178 
-185 GAPGRAAGS
+185 
-194 SDVETTTESSTTAPA
+194 
-209 ASSTEPSPTPD
+209 
-220 TADGAAHG
+220 
-228 TPDAGGYSRV
+228 
-238 PAGPAETPGSRRQS
+238 
-252 GPPAAAGARPA
+252 
-263 AGAQAAD
+263 
-270 PPGPGTPAP
+270 
-279 GSPRTASIPT
+279 
-289 QPGPQNTS
+289 S
-297 ASGTAASA
+297 ASDAT
-305 SARAV
+305 
-310 RSDRAAKAAPAPS
+310 
-323 APPRRGGGGAST
+323 
-335 GTGTGTLA
+335 
-343 PPVTSD
+343 
-349 ISPLRVGHSDVAKLR
+349 PLRVGHSDVVKLR
-364 EAAQDARRWDSKY
+364 EAAEDARRWDSKY

-409 ALFGAAA
+409 SLFGATS

-507 KANDAPA
+507 KASDAQA

-523 GWLERSRDGDADPSW
+523 GWLERSRDGDPDPTW

-551 AECHLDLKAPR
+551 AECYRDLKAPR

-635 YGHEPRVAELRE
+635 YGDEPRVVELRE

>member
-14 TVLALAGISNAGLA
+14 AVLALAGISNAGLA

-70 IGAKLGRP
+70 IGQKLGRP

-103 AEAVRSATELYRLD
+103 GQAVRAATELYRLD

-124 SGGIWQSLA
+124 TGGIWQSLA
-133 GSFSVSAYATPA
+133 GSFAVSAYATPA
-145 SRWLISPADPS
+145 SRWLITPADSS
-156 VERDANAAR
+156 VAR
-165 TAVLGPQG
+165 
-173 TTEGA
+173 E
-178 RTGAGAH
+178 
-185 GAPGRAAGS
+185 AGS
-194 SDVETTTESSTTAPA
+194 
-209 ASSTEPSPTPD
+209 
-220 TADGAAHG
+220 
-228 TPDAGGYSRV
+228 
-238 PAGPAETPGSRRQS
+238 AEGS
-252 GPPAAAGARPA
+252 
-263 AGAQAAD
+263 
-270 PPGPGTPAP
+270 
-279 GSPRTASIPT
+279 GSPL
-289 QPGPQNTS
+289 
-297 ASGTAASA
+297 
-305 SARAV
+305 
-310 RSDRAAKAAPAPS
+310 K
-323 APPRRGGGGAST
+323 
-335 GTGTGTLA
+335 
-343 PPVTSD
+343 
-349 ISPLRVGHSDVAKLR
+349 VGHSDVQKLR
-364 EAAQDARRWDSKY
+364 EAAEDARRWDSKY

-388 ECLRVDA
+388 ECLRVEA

-409 ALFGAAA
+409 ALFGASA

-454 GGYVLASMSLQA
+454 GGYVLATMSLQA
-466 TYRGFADEGVD
+466 TYRGFGDEGVD
-477 LAQAAVERNRG
+477 LAQAALERNRG

-507 KANDAPA
+507 RAGDAVA

-523 GWLERSRDGDADPSW
+523 GWLERARDGDNDPTW
-538 LGFYSYDRFAADA
+538 LGFYGYDRFAADA
-551 AECHLDLKAPR
+551 AECYRDLKAPR

-599 LDAACAAGTRA
+599 LDAACEQGVRA

-622 TEYVRDLLHRLEP
+622 TEYVKDLLHRLEP
-635 YGHEPRVAELRE
+635 YGDEPRVIELRE
-647 RARPLLVAPA
+647 RARPLLMTPA

>member
-1 MSREQRGPNEKLG
+1 MSRDLRGPNEKLG

-103 AEAVRSATELYRLD
+103 GEAVRTATELYRLD

-133 GSFSVSAYATPA
+133 GSFAVSAYATPA
-145 SRWLISPADPS
+145 SRWLITPADSS
-156 VERDANAAR
+156 VARDPAVAEAA
-165 TAVLGPQG
+165 Q
-173 TTEGA
+173 
-178 RTGAGAH
+178 GAH
-185 GAPGRAAGS
+185 GGGGS
-194 SDVETTTESSTTAPA
+194 GAQG
-209 ASSTEPSPTPD
+209 
-220 TADGAAHG
+220 ADGSG
-228 TPDAGGYSRV
+228 PAGG
-238 PAGPAETPGSRRQS
+238 S
-252 GPPAAAGARPA
+252 GE
-263 AGAQAAD
+263 
-270 PPGPGTPAP
+270 
-279 GSPRTASIPT
+279 
-289 QPGPQNTS
+289 
-297 ASGTAASA
+297 
-305 SARAV
+305 
-310 RSDRAAKAAPAPS
+310 
-323 APPRRGGGGAST
+323 
-335 GTGTGTLA
+335 L
-343 PPVTSD
+343 
-349 ISPLRVGHSDVAKLR
+349 SPLRVGHSDVAKLR
-364 EAAQDARRWDSKY
+364 EAASDARRWDSKY

-395 APLLLGSYSDEVGR
+395 APLLLGAYSDEVGR
-409 ALFGAAA
+409 GLFGATA

-477 LAQAAVERNRG
+477 LAQAALERNRG

-507 KANDAPA
+507 KAGDAVA
-514 AGAALKAAE
+514 AGASLKAAE
-523 GWLERSRDGDADPSW
+523 GWLERSRDGDADPGW

-551 AECHLDLKAPR
+551 AECYRDLKAPR
-562 QVRRFTEQALSRPTE
+562 QVRQFTEQALSRPTE

-635 YGHEPRVAELRE
+635 YGDEPRVVELRE

>member
-1 MSREQRGPNEKLG
+1 M
-14 TVLALAGISNAGLA
+14 
-28 RRVNDLGAQRGLTLR
+28 
-43 YDKTSV
+43 
-49 ARWVSKGMV
+49 SKGMV

-70 IGAKLGRP
+70 IGQKLGRP

-103 AEAVRSATELYRLD
+103 GEAVRSATDLYRLD

-124 SGGIWQSLA
+124 GGGIWQSLA
-133 GSFSVSAYATPA
+133 GSFAVSAYATPA
-145 SRWLISPADPS
+145 SRWLITPADPS
-156 VERDANAAR
+156 VEREAPR
-165 TAVLGPQG
+165 LGPG
-173 TTEGA
+173 HGP
-178 RTGAGAH
+178 GAGS
-185 GAPGRAAGS
+185 GS
-194 SDVETTTESSTTAPA
+194 GSGS
-209 ASSTEPSPTPD
+209 
-220 TADGAAHG
+220 
-228 TPDAGGYSRV
+228 GG
-238 PAGPAETPGSRRQS
+238 EDPGSA
-252 GPPAAAGARPA
+252 AAAGAEH
-263 AGAQAAD
+263 
-270 PPGPGTPAP
+270 
-279 GSPRTASIPT
+279 
-289 QPGPQNTS
+289 
-297 ASGTAASA
+297 
-305 SARAV
+305 V
-310 RSDRAAKAAPAPS
+310 
-323 APPRRGGGGAST
+323 
-335 GTGTGTLA
+335 
-343 PPVTSD
+343 
-349 ISPLRVGHSDVAKLR
+349 RVGHSDVAKLR
-364 EAAQDARRWDSKY
+364 EAAEDARRWDSKY

-409 ALFGAAA
+409 ALFGATA

-477 LAQAAVERNRG
+477 LAQAALERNRG

-507 KANDAPA
+507 KAGDGPA
-514 AGAALKAAE
+514 AAAALKAAE
-523 GWLERSRDGDADPSW
+523 GWLERSRAGDADPTW
-538 LGFYSYDRFAADA
+538 LGFYSYDRFCADA
-551 AECHLDLKAPR
+551 AECYRDLRMPR
-562 QVRRFTEQALSRPTE
+562 EVRRFTEQALSRPTE

-635 YGHEPRVAELRE
+635 YGDEPRVVELRE
-647 RARPLLVAPA
+647 RARPLLVAPV

>member
-1 MSREQRGPNEKLG
+1 MSRELREPNEKLG
-14 TVLALAGISNAGLA
+14 AVLALAGISNAGLA

-103 AEAVRSATELYRLD
+103 GAAVRSATDLYRLD
-117 LAGRRAG
+117 LAGRRG
-124 SGGIWQSLA
+124 GGGIWQSLA

-145 SRWLISPADPS
+145 SRWLISPADGS
-156 VERDANAAR
+156 VAR
-165 TAVLGPQG
+165 
-173 TTEGA
+173 E
-178 RTGAGAH
+178 
-185 GAPGRAAGS
+185 
-194 SDVETTTESSTTAPA
+194 
-209 ASSTEPSPTPD
+209 
-220 TADGAAHG
+220 
-228 TPDAGGYSRV
+228 
-238 PAGPAETPGSRRQS
+238 PAGPAQGGPGQGAAARPPSNRAAAAPTTPAQTVPAADGPAADVPAREATAPGQ
-252 GPPAAAGARPA
+252 GPPASPQGRTAGPA
-263 AGAQAAD
+263 IGSAGGLTA
-270 PPGPGTPAP
+270 PPSTVVPAP
-279 GSPRTASIPT
+279 
-289 QPGPQNTS
+289 
-297 ASGTAASA
+297 
-305 SARAV
+305 
-310 RSDRAAKAAPAPS
+310 PAPET
-323 APPRRGGGGAST
+323 PRDHGQ
-335 GTGTGTLA
+335 
-343 PPVTSD
+343 
-349 ISPLRVGHSDVAKLR
+349 RVGHSDVTKLR
-364 EAAQDARRWDSKY
+364 EAAEDARRWDSKY

-395 APLLLGSYSDEVGR
+395 APLLLGCYTDEVGR
-409 ALFGAAA
+409 ALFGATA

-466 TYRGFADEGVD
+466 TYRDFPDEGVD

-507 KANDAPA
+507 KAGDSVA
-514 AGAALKAAE
+514 AGAALRAAE
-523 GWLERSRDGDADPSW
+523 GWLERAREGDPDPTW

-551 AECHLDLKAPR
+551 AECYRDLKLPR

-577 EFVRSHGL
+577 EYVRSHGL

-635 YGHEPRVAELRE
+635 YGDEPRVAELRE

>member
-14 TVLALAGISNAGLA
+14 AVLALAGISNAGLA

-70 IGAKLGRP
+70 IGQKLGRP

-103 AEAVRSATELYRLD
+103 GQAVRSATELYRLD

-133 GSFSVSAYATPA
+133 GSFAVSAYATPA
-145 SRWLISPADPS
+145 SRWLITPADSS
-156 VERDANAAR
+156 VAREANSA
-165 TAVLGPQG
+165 
-173 TTEGA
+173 EGS
-178 RTGAGAH
+178 
-185 GAPGRAAGS
+185 GAPL
-194 SDVETTTESSTTAPA
+194 
-209 ASSTEPSPTPD
+209 
-220 TADGAAHG
+220 
-228 TPDAGGYSRV
+228 
-238 PAGPAETPGSRRQS
+238 
-252 GPPAAAGARPA
+252 
-263 AGAQAAD
+263 
-270 PPGPGTPAP
+270 
-279 GSPRTASIPT
+279 
-289 QPGPQNTS
+289 
-297 ASGTAASA
+297 
-305 SARAV
+305 
-310 RSDRAAKAAPAPS
+310 K
-323 APPRRGGGGAST
+323 
-335 GTGTGTLA
+335 
-343 PPVTSD
+343 
-349 ISPLRVGHSDVAKLR
+349 VGHSDVQKLR
-364 EAAQDARRWDSKY
+364 EAAEDARRWDSKY

-388 ECLRVDA
+388 ECLRVEA

-409 ALFGAAA
+409 ALFGASA

-466 TYRGFADEGVD
+466 TYRGFGDEGVD
-477 LAQAAVERNRG
+477 LAQAALERNRG

-507 KANDAPA
+507 RAGDAQA

-523 GWLERSRDGDADPSW
+523 GWLERSREGDNDPSW

-551 AECHLDLKAPR
+551 AECYRDLKAPR
-562 QVRRFTEQALSRPTE
+562 QVRRFTEQALSQPTE

-599 LDAACAAGTRA
+599 LDAACEQGVRA

-622 TEYVRDLLHRLEP
+622 TEYVKDLLHRLEP
-635 YGHEPRVAELRE
+635 YGDEPRVVELRE
-647 RARPLLVAPA
+647 RARPLLMAPA

>member
-49 ARWVSKGMV
+49 ARWVAKGMV

-103 AEAVRSATELYRLD
+103 GEAVRSATDLYRLD
-117 LAGRRAG
+117 LAGRRG
-124 SGGIWQSLA
+124 GGIWQSLA
-133 GSFSVSAYATPA
+133 GSFAVSAYATPA
-145 SRWLISPADPS
+145 SRWLITPADPS
-156 VERDANAAR
+156 VARDPSAAR
-165 TAVLGPQG
+165 AAVLGQ
-173 TTEGA
+173 EGA
-178 RTGAGAH
+178 SGAQG
-185 GAPGRAAGS
+185 GVPVQPG
-194 SDVETTTESSTTAPA
+194 
-209 ASSTEPSPTPD
+209 PD
-220 TADGAAHG
+220 
-228 TPDAGGYSRV
+228 
-238 PAGPAETPGSRRQS
+238 
-252 GPPAAAGARPA
+252 AAGA
-263 AGAQAAD
+263 GE
-270 PPGPGTPAP
+270 
-279 GSPRTASIPT
+279 SP
-289 QPGPQNTS
+289 
-297 ASGTAASA
+297 
-305 SARAV
+305 
-310 RSDRAAKAAPAPS
+310 
-323 APPRRGGGGAST
+323 
-335 GTGTGTLA
+335 L
-343 PPVTSD
+343 
-349 ISPLRVGHSDVAKLR
+349 LRVGHSDVTKLR

-409 ALFGAAA
+409 ALFGASA

-507 KANDAPA
+507 KAGDAPA
-514 AGAALKAAE
+514 AGAALRAAE
-523 GWLERSRDGDADPSW
+523 SWLERSRTGDSDPAW

-551 AECHLDLKAPR
+551 AECYRDLKAPR
-562 QVRRFTEQALSRPTE
+562 QVRRFTEQALSKPTD
-577 EFVRSHGL
+577 EFIRSHGL

-635 YGHEPRVAELRE
+635 YGDEPRVAELRE
-647 RARPLLVAPA
+647 RARPLLVSPV

>member
-1 MSREQRGPNEKLG
+1 MSRELREPNEKLG
-14 TVLALAGISNAGLA
+14 AVLALAGISNAGLA

-103 AEAVRSATELYRLD
+103 GAAVRSATDLYRLD
-117 LAGRRAG
+117 LAGRRG
-124 SGGIWQSLA
+124 GGGIWQSLA
-133 GSFSVSAYATPA
+133 GSFSVAAYATPA
-145 SRWLISPADPS
+145 SRWLISPADSS
-156 VERDANAAR
+156 VAR
-165 TAVLGPQG
+165 
-173 TTEGA
+173 E
-178 RTGAGAH
+178 
-185 GAPGRAAGS
+185 
-194 SDVETTTESSTTAPA
+194 
-209 ASSTEPSPTPD
+209 
-220 TADGAAHG
+220 
-228 TPDAGGYSRV
+228 
-238 PAGPAETPGSRRQS
+238 PAGPAGTAGPASTAGPAHQRSTTAALSPPGT
-252 GPPAAAGARPA
+252 
-263 AGAQAAD
+263 GAQAPDTPARD
-270 PPGPGTPAP
+270 LPSQQSTPPGAPATHGTPSHGAPAPAP
-279 GSPRTASIPT
+279 GASPEGRTT
-289 QPGPQNTS
+289 GPATGPMS
-297 ASGTAASA
+297 
-305 SARAV
+305 
-310 RSDRAAKAAPAPS
+310 APAG
-323 APPRRGGGGAST
+323 APT
-335 GTGTGTLA
+335 G
-343 PPVTSD
+343 PPTTVVPAQHGPETQREHVQ
-349 ISPLRVGHSDVAKLR
+349 RVGHSDVTKLR
-364 EAAQDARRWDSKY
+364 EAAEDARRWDSKY

-409 ALFGAAA
+409 ALFGATA

-466 TYRGFADEGVD
+466 TYRDFPDEGVD

-507 KANDAPA
+507 KAGDSAA
-514 AGAALKAAE
+514 AGAALRAAE
-523 GWLERSRDGDADPSW
+523 GWLERSREGDPDPTW

-551 AECHLDLKAPR
+551 AECYRDLKLPR

-577 EFVRSHGL
+577 EYVRSHGL

-635 YGHEPRVAELRE
+635 YGDEPRVAELRE

>member
-1 MSREQRGPNEKLG
+1 MSRELRGPNEKLG
-14 TVLALAGISNAGLA
+14 AVLALAGISNAGLA

-70 IGAKLGRP
+70 IGQKLGRP

-103 AEAVRSATELYRLD
+103 RAAVKAATELYRLD

-133 GSFSVSAYATPA
+133 GSFAVSAYATPA
-145 SRWLISPADPS
+145 SRWLITPADSS
-156 VERDANAAR
+156 VAR
-165 TAVLGPQG
+165 
-173 TTEGA
+173 E
-178 RTGAGAH
+178 AH
-185 GAPGRAAGS
+185 LS
-194 SDVETTTESSTTAPA
+194 EE
-209 ASSTEPSPTPD
+209 
-220 TADGAAHG
+220 
-228 TPDAGGYSRV
+228 
-238 PAGPAETPGSRRQS
+238 
-252 GPPAAAGARPA
+252 
-263 AGAQAAD
+263 
-270 PPGPGTPAP
+270 
-279 GSPRTASIPT
+279 GSP
-289 QPGPQNTS
+289 Q
-297 ASGTAASA
+297 
-305 SARAV
+305 
-310 RSDRAAKAAPAPS
+310 K
-323 APPRRGGGGAST
+323 
-335 GTGTGTLA
+335 
-343 PPVTSD
+343 
-349 ISPLRVGHSDVAKLR
+349 VGHSDVVKLR

-388 ECLRVDA
+388 ECLRVEA
-395 APLLLGSYSDEVGR
+395 APLLLGSYSDDVGR
-409 ALFGAAA
+409 SLFGASA

-466 TYRGFADEGVD
+466 TYRGFGDEGVD

-507 KANDAPA
+507 RAGDAQA
-514 AGAALKAAE
+514 AGAALRAAE
-523 GWLERSRDGDADPSW
+523 GWLERSREGDSDPSW

-551 AECHLDLKAPR
+551 AECYRDLKAPR

-599 LDAACAAGTRA
+599 LDAACEQGTRA
-610 VEVAGRISSART
+610 LEVAGRISSART

-635 YGHEPRVAELRE
+635 YGDEPRVAELRE
-647 RARPLLVAPA
+647 RARPLLMAPA

>member
-14 TVLALAGISNAGLA
+14 AVLALAGISNAGLA

-70 IGAKLGRP
+70 IGQKLGRP

-103 AEAVRSATELYRLD
+103 GAAVKSATELYRLD

-124 SGGIWQSLA
+124 GGGIWQSLA
-133 GSFSVSAYATPA
+133 GSFAVSAYATPA
-145 SRWLISPADPS
+145 SRWLITPADSS
-156 VERDANAAR
+156 VERSPESAADAE
-165 TAVLGPQG
+165 QG
-173 TTEGA
+173 A
-178 RTGAGAH
+178 
-185 GAPGRAAGS
+185 APG
-194 SDVETTTESSTTAPA
+194 
-209 ASSTEPSPTPD
+209 EPL
-220 TADGAAHG
+220 
-228 TPDAGGYSRV
+228 
-238 PAGPAETPGSRRQS
+238 Q
-252 GPPAAAGARPA
+252 
-263 AGAQAAD
+263 
-270 PPGPGTPAP
+270 
-279 GSPRTASIPT
+279 
-289 QPGPQNTS
+289 
-297 ASGTAASA
+297 
-305 SARAV
+305 
-310 RSDRAAKAAPAPS
+310 
-323 APPRRGGGGAST
+323 
-335 GTGTGTLA
+335 
-343 PPVTSD
+343 
-349 ISPLRVGHSDVAKLR
+349 RVGHSDVHKLR
-364 EAAQDARRWDSKY
+364 EAAEDARRWDSKY

-388 ECLRVDA
+388 ECLRVEA

-409 ALFGAAA
+409 ALFGATA

-466 TYRGFADEGVD
+466 TYRGFGDEGVD
-477 LAQAAVERNRG
+477 LAQAAIERNRG

-495 SFFRLVEARAHA
+495 SFFRLIEARAHA
-507 KANDAPA
+507 RAGDAQA

-523 GWLERSRDGDADPSW
+523 GWLERARDGDNDPQW

-551 AECHLDLKAPR
+551 AECYRDLKAPR

-599 LDAACAAGTRA
+599 LDAACAQGLRA

-622 TEYVRDLLHRLEP
+622 TEYVRDLLHRLEAH
-635 YGHEPRVAELRE
+635 GDEPRVAELRE

>member
-70 IGAKLGRP
+70 IGQKLGRP
-78 VPLHEIGL
+78 VPLQEIGL

-103 AEAVRSATELYRLD
+103 GQAVRTATELYRLD

-124 SGGIWQSLA
+124 GGGIWQSLA
-133 GSFSVSAYATPA
+133 GSFAVSAYATPA
-145 SRWLISPADPS
+145 SRWLITPADSS
-156 VERDANAAR
+156 VARDAN
-165 TAVLGPQG
+165 LS
-173 TTEGA
+173 E
-178 RTGAGAH
+178 
-185 GAPGRAAGS
+185 GS
-194 SDVETTTESSTTAPA
+194 S
-209 ASSTEPSPTPD
+209 TPL
-220 TADGAAHG
+220 
-228 TPDAGGYSRV
+228 
-238 PAGPAETPGSRRQS
+238 
-252 GPPAAAGARPA
+252 
-263 AGAQAAD
+263 
-270 PPGPGTPAP
+270 
-279 GSPRTASIPT
+279 
-289 QPGPQNTS
+289 
-297 ASGTAASA
+297 
-305 SARAV
+305 
-310 RSDRAAKAAPAPS
+310 K
-323 APPRRGGGGAST
+323 
-335 GTGTGTLA
+335 
-343 PPVTSD
+343 
-349 ISPLRVGHSDVAKLR
+349 VGHSDVQKLR
-364 EAAQDARRWDSKY
+364 EAAEDARRWDSKY

-388 ECLRVDA
+388 ECLRVEA
-395 APLLLGSYSDEVGR
+395 APLLLGAYSDEVGR
-409 ALFGAAA
+409 ALFGASA

-466 TYRGFADEGVD
+466 TYRGFGDEGVD
-477 LAQAAVERNRG
+477 LAQAALERNRG

-507 KANDAPA
+507 RAGDAQA
-514 AGAALKAAE
+514 AGTALKSAE
-523 GWLERSRDGDADPSW
+523 GWLERSRDGDNDPSW

-551 AECHLDLKAPR
+551 AECYRDLKAPR
-562 QVRRFTEQALSRPTE
+562 QVRRFTEQALSKPTE

-599 LDAACAAGTRA
+599 LDAACEQGVRA

-622 TEYVRDLLHRLEP
+622 TEYVKDLLHRLEP
-635 YGHEPRVAELRE
+635 YGDEPRVVELRE
-647 RARPLLVAPA
+647 RARPLLMAPA

>member
-1 MSREQRGPNEKLG
+1 MSRELRGPNEKLG

-49 ARWVSKGMV
+49 ARWVSKGMI

-70 IGAKLGRP
+70 IGQKLGRP

-103 AEAVRSATELYRLD
+103 GEAVRSATELYRLD

-124 SGGIWQSLA
+124 GGGIWQSLA
-133 GSFSVSAYATPA
+133 GSFAVSAYAVPA
-145 SRWLISPADPS
+145 SRWLIAPADPS
-156 VERDANAAR
+156 VERHVPRTEGQAPQSGRGASAAR
-165 TAVLGPQG
+165 PAP
-173 TTEGA
+173 
-178 RTGAGAH
+178 RPP
-185 GAPGRAAGS
+185 GAPGGAGTAA
-194 SDVETTTESSTTAPA
+194 
-209 ASSTEPSPTPD
+209 
-220 TADGAAHG
+220 
-228 TPDAGGYSRV
+228 
-238 PAGPAETPGSRRQS
+238 
-252 GPPAAAGARPA
+252 
-263 AGAQAAD
+263 
-270 PPGPGTPAP
+270 
-279 GSPRTASIPT
+279 
-289 QPGPQNTS
+289 
-297 ASGTAASA
+297 ASGTTGTAA
-305 SARAV
+305 
-310 RSDRAAKAAPAPS
+310 AATAGAPGAP
-323 APPRRGGGGAST
+323 GAGDDTDTGTRT
-335 GTGTGTLA
+335 GTGAAPVPGTGVRPVASVTVVEEL
-343 PPVTSD
+343 PPD
-349 ISPLRVGHSDVAKLR
+349 GGHARVGHSDVAKLR
-364 EAAQDARRWDSKY
+364 EAAEDARRWDSKY

-409 ALFGAAA
+409 ALFGATA

-477 LAQAAVERNRG
+477 LAQAALERNRG

-507 KANDAPA
+507 KAGDAAA

-523 GWLERSRDGDADPSW
+523 GWLERSREGDADPSW

-551 AECHLDLKAPR
+551 AECYRDLKAPR

-577 EFVRSHGL
+577 EYVRSHGL

-635 YGHEPRVAELRE
+635 YGDEPRVAELRE
-647 RARPLLVAPA
+647 RARPLLTTPA

>member
-1 MSREQRGPNEKLG
+1 MSREPRGPNEKLG

-58 PQGAAPHLIAAA
+58 PQGVAPHLIAAA
-70 IGAKLGRP
+70 IAAKLGRP

-86 ADADPAPEVGLA
+86 ADADPAPEVGLC

-103 AEAVRSATELYRLD
+103 GQAVRSATELYRLD
-117 LAGRRAG
+117 VAGRRG
-124 SGGIWQSLA
+124 GGGIWQSLA

-145 SRWLISPADPS
+145 SRWLITPADSS
-156 VERDANAAR
+156 VAR
-165 TAVLGPQG
+165 
-173 TTEGA
+173 
-178 RTGAGAH
+178 
-185 GAPGRAAGS
+185 
-194 SDVETTTESSTTAPA
+194 
-209 ASSTEPSPTPD
+209 EP
-220 TADGAAHG
+220 
-228 TPDAGGYSRV
+228 
-238 PAGPAETPGSRRQS
+238 
-252 GPPAAAGARPA
+252 
-263 AGAQAAD
+263 AQAARESAT
-270 PPGPGTPAP
+270 PGPG
-279 GSPRTASIPT
+279 
-289 QPGPQNTS
+289 
-297 ASGTAASA
+297 
-305 SARAV
+305 
-310 RSDRAAKAAPAPS
+310 
-323 APPRRGGGGAST
+323 GGGSAGPDC
-335 GTGTGTLA
+335 GL
-343 PPVTSD
+343 PQ
-349 ISPLRVGHSDVAKLR
+349 RVGHSDVGKLR
-364 EAAQDARRWDSKY
+364 EAAEDARRWDSKY

-395 APLLLGSYSDEVGR
+395 APLLLGSYSDDVGR
-409 ALFGAAA
+409 ALFGATA

-466 TYRGFADEGVD
+466 TYRGHADEGVD
-477 LAQAAVERNRG
+477 LAQAALERNRG

-495 SFFRLVEARAHA
+495 SFFRLVEARAQA
-507 KANDAPA
+507 KAGDGPA
-514 AGAALKAAE
+514 CGAALKAAE
-523 GWLERSRDGDADPSW
+523 GWLERARPGDADPSW
-538 LGFYSYDRFAADA
+538 LDFYTHERFAADA
-551 AECHLDLKAPR
+551 AECYRDLRMPR
-562 QVRRFTEQALSRPTE
+562 QVQRFTEQALARPTE

-599 LDAACAAGTRA
+599 LDAACAVGARA

-635 YGHEPRVAELRE
+635 YGDEPRVVELRE